1 MWGGCPGPALDL
13 PVDAYSEKKKVQMSR
28 ETGRDPTVSHHIL
41 KNPMTSFAEA
51 KLGKMID
58 HSARAGFLKYNRQV
72 RAATRPGIHHSPKR
86 RGVEKTEGKRGPRA
100 DFDSGPAV
108 R

>member
-1 MWGGCPGPALDL
+1 M
-13 PVDAYSEKKKVQMSR
+13 DAYSEKKKVQMSR

-72 RAATRPGIHHSPKR
+72 RAATRPGISSFAETAR
-86 RGVEKTEGKRGPRA
+86 RGEDGGQERA
-100 DFDSGPAV
+100 QG
-108 R
+108 RL